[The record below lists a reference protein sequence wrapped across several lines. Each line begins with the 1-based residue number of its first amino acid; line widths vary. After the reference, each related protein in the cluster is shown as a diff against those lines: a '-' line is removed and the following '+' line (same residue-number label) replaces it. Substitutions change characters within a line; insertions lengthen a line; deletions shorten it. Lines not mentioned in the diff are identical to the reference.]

1 MKFNKNDMILL
12 CSNDNNI
19 EIEEMDQIDKLKKE
33 FYLVNN

>member
-1 MKFNKNDMILL
+1 MILL

-33 FYLVNN
+33 FYFLNN

>member
-1 MKFNKNDMILL
+1 MILL